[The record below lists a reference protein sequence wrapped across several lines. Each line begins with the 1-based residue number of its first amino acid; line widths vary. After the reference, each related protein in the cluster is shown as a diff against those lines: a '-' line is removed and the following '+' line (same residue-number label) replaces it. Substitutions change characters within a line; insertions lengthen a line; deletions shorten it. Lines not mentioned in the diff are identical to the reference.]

1 MNDRIRAVAL
11 GNDPADILFKNGRV
25 VDVLTETIYEAD
37 VAVADGV
44 IAGVGSY
51 EKAYEVVDLK
61 GAYLAPGLINAHCH
75 VESSMATPEHYCAEE
90 LRWGVTTLITDPHE
104 IANVAGAT
112 GIKYMLQAGGQMPL
126 NYYVNL
132 PSCVPATRFE
142 HSGCVMD
149 ARDMLKLVNEPGVLG
164 MGEMMNVPGVIY
176 NSAEVQKKLDIFLS
190 LGRVLDGHA
199 PCVSGKE
206 LAAYVASGIDTDHE
220 SISWDEAREK
230 LRSGLAVLVRE
241 GSASRNLEAII
252 KGVLADGVD
261 VSSLAFC
268 TDDKHLADIRSEG
281 TIRHCVQLAIA
292 LGMEPVR
299 ALRLASINAARIY
312 GLKRLGAIAPGWQA
326 DLVVFDNLE
335 SLVPQA
341 VYYKGRDAWK
351 EAAKVQPVQP
361 ETTLQGSVR
370 PAAFSEETFSPE
382 RFAADEEY
390 AVIEMLPGEI
400 FTERSSIKGAEV
412 KEELA
417 KGELYLIAVLERHH
431 ATGNVWLG
439 LLRGYGLQKGAAAT
453 TVAHDSHNLI
463 VIGTNAQD
471 MALAA
476 QELVRVQGGYTLVHE
491 GRVVGTVPLNICG
504 LMSSAPAEELIASL
518 EQISAQA
525 RAQGVHEGI
534 DPFISLSFM
543 ALPVI
548 PKLRITDMGMFDV
561 DKFTFVEHEG
571 QYICIN

>member
-199 PCVSGKE
+199 PCVSGRE

-382 RFAADEEY
+382 RFAADKEY

-400 FTERSSIKGAEV
+400 FTERSSIRGAEV
-412 KEELA
+412 KAALA

-431 ATGNVWLG
+431 ATGNVGLG

-491 GRVVGTVPLNICG
+491 GSVVGTVPLNICG

>member
-1 MNDRIRAVAL
+1 MNDRVRAVAL

-37 VAVADGV
+37 VAVADGI

-51 EKAYEVVDLK
+51 DRAYQVIDLA

-90 LRWGVTTLITDPHE
+90 LRWGVTTLITDPHG
-104 IANVAGAT
+104 IANVAGAA
-112 GIKYMLQAGGQMPL
+112 GIEYMLAAGGKMPL
-126 NYYVNL
+126 NYNVNL

-149 ARDMLKLVNEPGVLG
+149 AKDMAQLINEPGVLG

-176 NSAEVQKKLDIFLS
+176 NSAEVQKKLELFKKA
-190 LGRVLDGHA
+190 GRVIDGHA
-199 PCVSGKE
+199 PCLGGRE
-206 LAAYVASGIDTDHE
+206 LAAYAASGIDTDHE
-220 SISWDEAREK
+220 SISWAEAKEK

-241 GSASRNLEAII
+241 GSASRNLTAII

-268 TDDKHLADIRSEG
+268 TDDKHLADIRREG
-281 TIRHCVQLAIA
+281 TIRHCVQMAIA

-335 SLVPQA
+335 SLTPQA
-341 VYYKGRDAWK
+341 VYYRGRDAWK
-351 EAAKVQPVQP
+351 ELEKVQPVLP
-361 ETTLQGSVR
+361 SSVLQGSVQ
-370 PAAFSEETFSPE
+370 PAKFSEATFSPAQ
-382 RFAADEEY
+382 FAADRDY

-400 FTERSSIKGAEV
+400 FTERSTIRGAEI
-412 KEELA
+412 KSALEKNELC
-417 KGELYLIAVLERHH
+417 LIAVLERHH
-431 ATGNVWLG
+431 GTGNVGLG
-439 LLRGYGLQKGAAAT
+439 LLRGYGLKNGAAAT

-463 VIGTNAQD
+463 VIGTNARD
-471 MALAA
+471 MYVAA
-476 QELVRVQGGYTLVHE
+476 KELVRVQGGYTLVHE
-491 GRVVGTVPLNICG
+491 GEVVGTVPLNICG
-504 LMSSAPAEELIASL
+504 LMSSTALEIFTDSL
-518 EQISAQA
+518 EQIAAQA
-525 RAQGVHEGI
+525 HVLGVKEGI

-561 DKFTFVEHEG
+561 EKFTFVEAEG
-571 QYICIN
+571 KEICIN